1 MEKLFP
7 FHCVRLLTL
16 GARTRR
22 AAKRTGSYLH
32 AKKVTIPRDTF
43 IAESESVLH
52 PITSEQI
59 VFSSVADPDPDP
71 LQ

>member
-7 FHCVRLLTL
+7 FHFVRLLTL
-16 GARTRR
+16 GAGRRR

-43 IAESESVLH
+43 IAESELVLH
-52 PITSEQI
+52 PIISEHIDLSELTANQR
-59 VFSSVADPDPDP
+59 A
-71 LQ
+71 L